1 MALFVIGISVCLFTF
16 RMHGCKSG
24 GGFVPTTHYKLIDS
38 QVRERGFMFMKS
50 SICSNF
56 SLSRRDVDFPRRDVN
71 LTPLYHVATC
81 IFTSRRQFVHP
92 SVTSR
97 RVFSRRTWICT
108 SLCHV
113 ATSFSTSRRH
123 FNMTLSRRDVASNVA
138 TWIKSTL
145 YYVATLPPTSRC
157 CLVKL
162 SVTSRR
168 DPARRDVTLF

>member
-1 MALFVIGISVCLFTF
+1 M
-16 RMHGCKSG
+16 RGCKSG
-24 GGFVPTTHYKLIDS
+24 GGFIPTTHYKLIES

-56 SLSRRDVDFPRRDVN
+56 SLSRRDVDFPCRDVK
-71 LTPLYHVATC
+71 LTPLCHVATSIC
-81 IFTSRRQFVHP
+81 TPLCHVA
-92 SVTSR
+92 
-97 RVFSRRTWICT
+97 TWICT

-113 ATSFSTSRRH
+113 TTSSSTSRRH

-145 YYVATLPPTSRC
+145 CHVATLPTTSRR

-162 SVTSRR
+162 SVTSRC